1 MNHFTSVK
9 DLIGLLTR
17 GKSLISEMF
26 EKRKLLSYKREYA
39 QELLA
44 QEEGVLQLLIQK
56 EVIRENGAYLELDD
70 QYLQFFEQ
78 VLAVNEEI
86 SIGSVDENIRQVRE
100 EYMVYY
106 LQASSEQERY
116 QYLRA
121 VKSALVKIGRI
132 TQRNLI
138 DLNRNIDNTFKTE
151 PNYRIKLAK
160 LERQKEKLHA
170 IQVLISQTE
179 ALVTEE
185 EQTFFTAANDEEL
198 RRIVLELRLTL
209 TVARQNLIEIRKQI
223 IEYINQVKYQS
234 SFITHLRQ
242 VKYLKD
248 QFELKAKTNVV
259 EVLAAANAVCL
270 ERRPAYPLK
279 LSLARLQ
286 SDELFPLIQKVNATK
301 ARRSALIG
309 KNAAALDQQDLEPGI
324 ERELPIDLQA
334 LKNAFVASGH
344 QLFDFVLHY
353 EFPRPL
359 DFAERVTVFCQLI
372 AIYEAEFRIE
382 ERYQRHEQVEYALVY
397 PK

>member
-9 DLIGLLTR
+9 DLIGLLAR

-160 LERQKEKLHA
+160 LERQKEKLQA

-286 SDELFPLIQKVNATK
+286 SDALFPLIQKVNATK
-301 ARRSALIG
+301 TRRSALIG
-309 KNAAALDQQDLEPGI
+309 KNAAALVQQDLDPAV

-344 QLFDFVLHY
+344 QLFDFVLNY
-353 EFPRPL
+353 DFPRPL

-382 ERYQRHEQVEYALVY
+382 ERYQRHENVEYALVY